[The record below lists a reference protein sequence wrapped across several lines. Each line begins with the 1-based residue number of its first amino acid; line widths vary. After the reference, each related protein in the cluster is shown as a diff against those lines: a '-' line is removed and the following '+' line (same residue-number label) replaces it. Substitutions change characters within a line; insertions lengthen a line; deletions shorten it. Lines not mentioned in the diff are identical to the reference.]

1 MDINSKA
8 QRELHNF
15 WQERIKTFGNS
26 FEVVGWTKESQQ
38 KRFAAL
44 SQLGKLDGATLLDVG
59 CGRGDLLSYF
69 LNNNIDIEY
78 TGYDL
83 NPEMIEFCREL
94 HPKYTAN
101 FKVSNILEEKV
112 GQSFDYVSCIG
123 VLNQVTTPD
132 SPEFATGFIKQLFA
146 IAGKAVAVSITSLHA
161 PYKTPDTFYF
171 DPAEMLQRVS
181 SITTCMRLD
190 HSYLQNDFTLFLY
203 K

>member
-44 SQLGKLDGATLLDVG
+44 FQLGKLDGMSLLDVG

-69 LNNNIDIEY
+69 LKNNINIDY

-94 HPKYTAN
+94 HPEYTTN

-112 GQSFDYVSCIG
+112 VQSFDYVSCIG

-181 SITTCMRLD
+181 SITTCLRLD